1 MTPKISI
8 FTINV
13 ALMKVQIA
21 ISNLTKNKTEKPDGK
36 PIFGRKGSDVS
47 LSCRSKYHSSR
58 SFCCFLRLR
67 WSLNYSLRKLH
78 NILHNTSLCPS

>member
-8 FTINV
+8 FTITV
-13 ALMKVQIA
+13 ALMKVKIA

-36 PIFGRKGSDVS
+36 PIRVLMYVS

-67 WSLNYSLRKLH
+67 WSLNYSLHKLH